1 MALYKLLSS
10 NANASNLSERY
21 EQNKGALH
29 NAGDAMR
36 DTKSCDLPK
45 LGIPAMSAVLLDVLR
60 SVTLHAADNEKLKH
74 LKSQFTKSLVMNE
87 STLNKHMWGI
97 LKDRDRR

>member
-1 MALYKLLSS
+1 
-10 NANASNLSERY
+10 
-21 EQNKGALH
+21 
-29 NAGDAMR
+29 
-36 DTKSCDLPK
+36 
-45 LGIPAMSAVLLDVLR
+45 MSAVLLDVLR